1 MLGAIAQPPGAGLPC
16 LGFFTEWIQP
26 LRVMLRN
33 RNISCSPHD
42 CWLTRPP
49 SSLARRARPG
59 RWLGGGAVGR
69 VSLDSDCGAHGPG
82 PSGGLLILG
91 SQILHVPLDPP
102 LPGVATE
109 LLALPGG
116 EEHSC
121 HGADAPVGQLV
132 AYHSALRNFLGD
144 EGHAAERGDVRRPCR
159 GNVVGTQGQEQEAS
173 YDSRRACH
181 VLESRGGSSG
191 LEAGVQEERGWG
203 QGAQFLTEC
212 PKLPLPFIGAAR
224 RNRH

>member
-1 MLGAIAQPPGAGLPC
+1 MESVPCAKRLQPNHRPAPDTAFSSSSGLVGPLPSTVLSQPCPRDGHPARESQAGAG
-16 LGFFTEWIQP
+16 G
-26 LRVMLRN
+26 
-33 RNISCSPHD
+33 
-42 CWLTRPP
+42 LT
-49 SSLARRARPG
+49 
-59 RWLGGGAVGR
+59 
-69 VSLDSDCGAHGPG
+69 
-82 PSGGLLILG
+82 
-91 SQILHVPLDPP
+91 
-102 LPGVATE
+102 
-109 LLALPGG
+109 
-116 EEHSC
+116 
-121 HGADAPVGQLV
+121 
-132 AYHSALRNFLGD
+132 
-144 EGHAAERGDVRRPCR
+144 CR